1 MLSDYSL
8 DLNSET
14 MISFLVME
22 NVQEV
27 ETVEKKQVFKEQV
40 TRPSVIMKPMKEMKK
55 EAKVPNLADILTSC
69 GIEYD
74 LVDSP
79 EPSPVQSPSSIHSD
93 MELEKTQE
101 LIDELEEFF
110 MKTDGTPT
118 VVDEEVT
125 DTNITME
132 ELNNAVTTNMMTED
146 GQNVVIVIA
155 PSSPSESLVS
165 ISQDPIPSPRNS
177 PSPGSI
183 QDTDPEW
190 SPSPASVSNT
200 PGPMR
205 PRKKYARSKPP
216 QAPTGPYPTDKKERK
231 KAQNRTAAFRYRE
244 KMKKQEDSVEEE
256 LEALEDKNT
265 NLREQLSEMETEFKY
280 LKKLMMEAGLGSYAA
295 AVKY

>member
-14 MISFLVME
+14 MISFLEME

-40 TRPSVIMKPMKEMKK
+40 TRPSVIMKTMKEVKK

-155 PSSPSESLVS
+155 PN
-165 ISQDPIPSPRNS
+165 SPRNT
-177 PSPGSI
+177 PSPGYT
-183 QDTDPEW
+183 QDSDPEW
-190 SPSPASVSNT
+190 SPSPASVSSP

>member
-14 MISFLVME
+14 MISFLEME

-40 TRPSVIMKPMKEMKK
+40 TRPSIIMKPMKEVKK

-79 EPSPVQSPSSIHSD
+79 EHSPVQSPSSIHSD

-101 LIDELEEFF
+101 LIYELEEFF

-125 DTNITME
+125 DTNIT
-132 ELNNAVTTNMMTED
+132 TED

-155 PSSPSESLVS
+155 PSSPSESLV
-165 ISQDPIPSPRNS
+165 IVIAPSS
-177 PSPGSI
+177 
-183 QDTDPEW
+183 
-190 SPSPASVSNT
+190 
-200 PGPMR
+200 
-205 PRKKYARSKPP
+205 
-216 QAPTGPYPTDKKERK
+216 
-231 KAQNRTAAFRYRE
+231 
-244 KMKKQEDSVEEE
+244 
-256 LEALEDKNT
+256 
-265 NLREQLSEMETEFKY
+265 
-280 LKKLMMEAGLGSYAA
+280 
-295 AVKY
+295 